1 MVWQGEDDSDS
12 DVKKEEGED
21 DNFFGSSLLHGHI
34 GAPAGSPVVD
44 LEAAAE
50 EAAALQAQV
59 LAEMDAEELKV
70 QLQVRTTS

>member
-34 GAPAGSPVVD
+34 GAPAG
-44 LEAAAE
+44 AAAGGSEVSAE